1 MTFHTVSLV
10 YRGHQNI
17 SLSKQTIYMGQEGPK
32 YVIDISEC
40 SLRRC
45 LYCGG
50 FVNKWLQKFLQNFES
65 ESWGFQEGI
74 TLRGRIS
81 GSFQILGLQKWVAK
95 FLHLS

>member
-40 SLRRC
+40 SLTESMLRC
-45 LYCGG
+45 
-50 FVNKWLQKFLQNFES
+50 K
-65 ESWGFQEGI
+65 
-74 TLRGRIS
+74 
-81 GSFQILGLQKWVAK
+81 
-95 FLHLS
+95 

>member
-40 SLRRC
+40 SL
-45 LYCGG
+45 
-50 FVNKWLQKFLQNFES
+50 
-65 ESWGFQEGI
+65 I
-74 TLRGRIS
+74 TLARAIEEIDS
-81 GSFQILGLQKWVAK
+81 
-95 FLHLS
+95 